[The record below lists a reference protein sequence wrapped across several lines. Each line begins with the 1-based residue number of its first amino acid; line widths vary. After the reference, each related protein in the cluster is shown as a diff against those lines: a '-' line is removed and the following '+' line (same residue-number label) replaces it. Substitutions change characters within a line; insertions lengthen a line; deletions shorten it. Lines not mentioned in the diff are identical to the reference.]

1 MLKDIE
7 ELDDSGAPSVEHP
20 RRQPTAPK
28 ARARRSG
35 ATLAATLAALLGGLG
50 GGAGVYLAMRH
61 EPAPAMVGGA
71 ADASAAASA
80 SAKVRPVYRCP
91 MHPAI
96 TSDHPGVCPICGM
109 TLVLDAA
116 PSPGEP
122 GPASP
127 ASPSVD
133 GLATVSIDPSR
144 QQMIGLRTTRATL
157 STMASAWRTVGRV
170 EVDPTRVRRVNVK
183 VESYVERVF
192 VDFVGKPVRKG
203 QPLIAVYSPSLL
215 AAEEEYLLA
224 VKTRA
229 ELATAGMPGS
239 SGDDLVA
246 ASRRKLELWDVP
258 AEAIDRLVQSGV
270 AAKSLTLVSPI
281 SGVVTSKNVVEGATL
296 RPGDTPYEITDLSMV
311 WVMADAYESDITRVR
326 IGLGATLT
334 LPAYPGRVF
343 EGRVEFVDPMVD
355 PSSRTAK
362 VHLHFAN
369 PAGALK
375 PEMFGE
381 IVFRAG
387 PRSALRVPSDAIIR
401 TGEKD
406 VVFVALGA
414 GKFAPREV
422 RIGAS
427 DGDFVEVASGLEEGQ
442 EVVTRANFLVDSE
455 SRLRASLASLG
466 ARGAPGAPGARPA
479 QSAGK

>member
-1 MLKDIE
+1 MTNEDNRTR
-7 ELDDSGAPSVEHP
+7 AP
-20 RRQPTAPK
+20 
-28 ARARRSG
+28 RALPIVLILG
-35 ATLAATLAALLGGLG
+35 GLGGGLG
-50 GGAGVYLAMRH
+50 GGAGVYLAMRASPRH
-61 EPAPAMVGGA
+61 TPDDRGGA
-71 ADASAAASA
+71 AQRAAGADGPTTASAPKKA
-80 SAKVRPVYRCP
+80 VYRCP

-109 TLVLDAA
+109 TLVLDRATDEPEHPAA
-116 PSPGEP
+116 EGGRATSGGPGGMP
-122 GPASP
+122 GTPP
-127 ASPSVD
+127 VD
-133 GLATVSIDPSR
+133 GLATVSIDPAR
-144 QQMIGLRTTRATL
+144 QQMIGLRTTRATR
-157 STMASAWRTVGRV
+157 STMASVWRTVGRV

-203 QPLIAVYSPSLL
+203 QPLMSVYSPSLL

-224 VKTRA
+224 VKTRDRLTA
-229 ELATAGMPGS
+229 AGMPGN

-258 AEAIDRLVQSGV
+258 DEAIAQLAQTGV
-270 AAKSLTLVSPI
+270 ASKSLTFVSPI
-281 SGVVTSKNVVEGATL
+281 SGVVTTKNVVEGATL

-311 WVMADAYESDITRVR
+311 WVRADAYESDITRVR
-326 IGLGATLT
+326 VGMGATLT
-334 LPAYPGRVF
+334 LGAYPSRVF

-355 PSSRTAK
+355 PASRTAK

-387 PRSALRVPSDAIIR
+387 PRQALRVPSDAIIR

-414 GKFAPREV
+414 GKFAPHEV
-422 RIGAS
+422 RVGAS
-427 DGDFVEVASGLEEGQ
+427 DGEFVEIASGLAEGQ

-455 SRLRASLASLG
+455 SRLRASLASL
-466 ARGAPGAPGARPA
+466 
-479 QSAGK
+479 AGK